1 MKWSAKHLK
10 VNTFEKKL
18 ECTPSPSNTSIS
30 SIPSCDISDPE
41 KSEDDSFVVHR
52 DKRRQLD
59 HSKIR
64 IFSRPFHLCPSSL
77 LPVYNTKFSL
87 DHDYLN
93 DTCGS
98 TAKQIG
104 VLYLYLNH
112 INTGRSTSIW
122 HPIQKFAVQAI
133 QRNLSLMNGVP
144 CFNSSFIPQ
153 NERAK
158 LQDAS
163 IRATSHLDS
172 ICAAMVFQL
181 MNQNTMQQHMKFM
194 EEHKDCIL
202 SKMQLMQAY
211 IKWVRFSVS
220 QINTCLE
227 ASNTTLLDITNQIV
241 AYGKSNESS
250 CILRK
255 IMEQYEDSNTVFGYR
270 SFVAQMREI
279 FMVWSYT
286 MLLFFAWYITNSL
299 IVQASDSPR
308 KPLSPSLSPS
318 VYDGMWQYNA
328 ERSKYAMRE
337 NDVAPSV
344 LGYFQWLMM
353 GFAFKQT
360 LQNNVLHVCN
370 VNSLL
375 LWNAPNDATS
385 F

>member
-1 MKWSAKHLK
+1 
-10 VNTFEKKL
+10 
-18 ECTPSPSNTSIS
+18 
-30 SIPSCDISDPE
+30 
-41 KSEDDSFVVHR
+41 
-52 DKRRQLD
+52 
-59 HSKIR
+59 
-64 IFSRPFHLCPSSL
+64 
-77 LPVYNTKFSL
+77 
-87 DHDYLN
+87 
-93 DTCGS
+93 
-98 TAKQIG
+98 
-104 VLYLYLNH
+104 
-112 INTGRSTSIW
+112 
-122 HPIQKFAVQAI
+122 
-133 QRNLSLMNGVP
+133 
-144 CFNSSFIPQ
+144 
-153 NERAK
+153 
-158 LQDAS
+158 
-163 IRATSHLDS
+163 
-172 ICAAMVFQL
+172 
-181 MNQNTMQQHMKFM
+181 M